1 MGWHSITNG
10 LGVPTGVIK
19 RGHTRNRQFAFFS
32 TCPGINGKL
41 KLLHLFGFN
50 QMIIKMFLISV
61 G

>member
-1 MGWHSITNG
+1 MGSHSITNG

-19 RGHTRNRQFAFFS
+19 HGHTRNRNLHFFS
-32 TCPGINGKL
+32 TCPRINGKL